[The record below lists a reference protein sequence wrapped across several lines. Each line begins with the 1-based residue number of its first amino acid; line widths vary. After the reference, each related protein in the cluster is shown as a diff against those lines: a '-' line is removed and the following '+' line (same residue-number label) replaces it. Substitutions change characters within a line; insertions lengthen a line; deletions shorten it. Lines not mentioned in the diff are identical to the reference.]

1 MTQRIFETLFIG
13 YTILLTKLSKF
24 HECTVFQKKK
34 KNPIHTRKKNYVQ
47 RLQMTL
53 IFAVARLF
61 NSLSKGYL

>member
-24 HECTVFQKKK
+24 HECTVFQKK

>member
-34 KNPIHTRKKNYVQ
+34 KPYTYQEEKLCAEITNDPNICSSQ
-47 RLQMTL
+47 
-53 IFAVARLF
+53 II
-61 NSLSKGYL
+61 